1 MPRIIGNKNI
11 YPKYIVNYYDDENR
25 FINSEEFSSIK
36 EIRDKLGIKNIT
48 QRNIY
53 YGNYDKHDTI
63 RILPATNKVMDR
75 LWDLRKG

>member
-11 YPKYIVNYYDDENR
+11 YPKYIVNYYDDEGR
-25 FINSEEFSSIK
+25 FIKSEEFSSIK

-53 YGNYDKHDTI
+53 YGNYDKRDTI